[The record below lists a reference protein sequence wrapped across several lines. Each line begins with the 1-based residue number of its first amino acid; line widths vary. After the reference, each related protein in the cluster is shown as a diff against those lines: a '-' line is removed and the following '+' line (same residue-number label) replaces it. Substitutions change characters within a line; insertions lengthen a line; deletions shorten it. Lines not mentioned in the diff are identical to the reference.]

1 MDMRRITQ
9 AELNKIIDEHQEWI
23 ISFGRGGQKADLS
36 NCDISGLDM
45 RRANLFNGIF
55 INTNMS
61 FVNLTYANLSHTNM
75 ARAILE
81 GADLSFTNLSFSNL
95 TMADLSGT
103 ILDTTLFYRSRL
115 ISCNFKGSIYSQSA
129 IFKDV
134 ILDKTCVNIPSLP
147 MACPDTGA
155 FTGWKKCRDR
165 CGGPIIVKLLIPED
179 AKRTS
184 ATGRKCRCNKAIVL
198 DIEGADVAYSMH
210 DIDFVYRIGETVEVD
225 NFEEDRFIECAPGIH
240 FFINKQEAMDYNI

>member
-9 AELNKIIDEHQEWI
+9 GEINEIIDEHQKWV
-23 ISFGRGGQKADLS
+23 ISFGAEGQKADLS
-36 NCDISGLDM
+36 NCDISGLNM
-45 RRANLFNGIF
+45 SHANLTGGIF

-61 FVNLTYANLSHTNM
+61 FVNLSHTNLSHANM
-75 ARAILE
+75 VRVILE
-81 GADLSFTNLSFSNL
+81 GADLAFTNLSFANL
-95 TMADLSGT
+95 AMAYLGGA
-103 ILDTTLFYRSRL
+103 ILNTTLFCHSRL
-115 ISCNFKGSIYSQSA
+115 TSCEFKDNVYLHEA
-129 IFKDV
+129 IFKEV

-165 CGGPIIVKLLIPED
+165 CGNPIIVKLLIPED

-198 DIEGADVAYSMH
+198 DIEGADVAYSIH